1 MKKLRSFP
9 IFIAICCLLI
19 GNAAITTNRTSAAA
33 SAAVD
38 NLSPATN
45 RELAL
50 ARYATA
56 KYHDFDRADHDGYEF
71 LACVPGEGLEYVNW
85 SLVLDCNFDIEQ
97 PEALH
102 YIETANGLKLVGVE
116 YVVPVACTSTAP
128 EGFTGD
134 ADEWE
139 FEAEGLP
146 IWALRAA
153 IWLPNP
159 EGMFAEHN
167 PRITTQCP

>member
-1 MKKLRSFP
+1 MRYDVVVAGLG
-9 IFIAICCLLI
+9 AM
-19 GNAAITTNRTSAAA
+19 GSATAYQ
-33 SAAVD
+33 
-38 NLSPATN
+38 
-45 RELAL
+45 L
-50 ARYATA
+50 ARAGVRVLGVDR
-56 KYHDFDRADHDGYEF
+56 YHPPHALGSTHGDTRITRVA
-71 LACVPGEGLEYVNW
+71 VGEGLEYVNW
-85 SLVLDCNFDIEQ
+85 SLVDCNFDIEH

-102 YIETANGLKLVGVE
+102 YINQGNGFKLVGVE
-116 YVVPVACTSTAP
+116 YVMPVACTATAP

-139 FEAEGLP
+139 AEAEGLP

-167 PRITTQCP
+167 PRIPTQCP

>member
-1 MKKLRSFP
+1 MKRFLLFS
-9 IFIAICCLLI
+9 IFSGFCCLLV
-19 GNAAITTNRTSAAA
+19 AIAPATSPTSA
-33 SAAVD
+33 AAVD
-38 NLSPATN
+38 NLSSATN
-45 RELAL
+45 HELAL
-50 ARYATA
+50 ARSGTA
-56 KYHDFDRADHDGYEF
+56 RFHDFARADAEGYEF
-71 LACVPGEGLEYVNW
+71 LHCVPGEGLEYVNW
-85 SLVLDCNFDIEQ
+85 SLVDCNFDIEN

-102 YIETANGLKLVGVE
+102 YIETGGGLKLVGVE
-116 YVVPVACTSTAP
+116 YVIPTACTASAP

-153 IWLPNP
+153 LWLPNP

>member
-1 MKKLRSFP
+1 MKSFLPFP
-9 IFIAICCLLI
+9 IFIVICGLLI
-19 GNAAITTNRTSAAA
+19 GSAPMTTSSTSVAA

-38 NLSPATN
+38 DLSSATN

-50 ARYATA
+50 ARNATA
-56 KYHDFDRADHDGYEF
+56 KYHDIERAEADGYEF
-71 LACVPGEGLEYVNW
+71 LDCVPGEGLEYVNW
-85 SLVLDCNFDIEQ
+85 SLVDCTFDIEH

-102 YIETANGLKLVGVE
+102 YIAEGNGLRLVGVE
-116 YVVPVACTSTAP
+116 YVVPIACTTTAP

-139 FEAEGLP
+139 FMAEGLP

-153 IWLPNP
+153 LWLPNP
-159 EGMFAEHN
+159 EGMFAENN
-167 PRITTQCP
+167 PTVPPCP

>member
-1 MKKLRSFP
+1 MKTFLP

-19 GNAAITTNRTSAAA
+19 GSTAMTTRTTAAA

-38 NLSPATN
+38 NLSPETN
-45 RELAL
+45 HELAR
-50 ARYATA
+50 ARKGTA
-56 KYHDFDRADHDGYEF
+56 KYHDFDKADDEGYEF
-71 LACVPGEGLEYVNW
+71 LACVPGEGFEYVNW
-85 SLVLDCNFDIEQ
+85 SLVDCTFDIEH

-102 YIETANGLKLVGVE
+102 YIPEGNGLKLVGVE
-116 YVVPVACTSTAP
+116 YVVPVVCSATAP

-134 ADEWE
+134 DDEWE
-139 FEAEGLP
+139 FMAEGLP
-146 IWALRAA
+146 IWATRAA

-167 PRITTQCP
+167 PRIPEVCE

>member
-1 MKKLRSFP
+1 MKTFP
-9 IFIAICCLLI
+9 RFAIFLAICGLLI
-19 GNAAITTNRTSAAA
+19 FSAAMTTSSSSVAA

-38 NLSPATN
+38 NLSPTTN
-45 RELAL
+45 HELAL
-50 ARYATA
+50 ARHATA
-56 KYHDFDRADHDGYEF
+56 KYHDFDRADDEGYEF
-71 LACVPGEGLEYVNW
+71 LHCVPGEGFEYVNW
-85 SLVLDCNFDIEQ
+85 SLVDCTFDIEH

-102 YIETANGLKLVGVE
+102 YIEEGNGLRLVGVE
-116 YVVPVACTSTAP
+116 YVVPTACTGTPP

-139 FEAEGLP
+139 FMAEGLP

-153 IWLPNP
+153 LWLPNR

-167 PRITTQCP
+167 PSVTTQCP

>member
-1 MKKLRSFP
+1 MKKFLPFP
-9 IFIAICCLLI
+9 FFIAICCLLI
-19 GNAAITTNRTSAAA
+19 GSVAMTSSTTSAAA

-38 NLSPATN
+38 NFSPATN
-45 RELAL
+45 HELAL
-50 ARYATA
+50 AREGTA
-56 KYHDFDRADHDGYEF
+56 KYHNFDRADDEGYEF

-85 SLVLDCNFDIEQ
+85 SLVDCTFDIEN

-102 YIETANGLKLVGVE
+102 YIPEGDKLRLVGVE
-116 YVVPVACTSTAP
+116 YVIPVACTATPP

-134 ADEWE
+134 DDEWE
-139 FEAEGLP
+139 FMAEGLP
-146 IWALRAA
+146 IWATRAA

-167 PRITTQCP
+167 PRIPSVCP

>member
-1 MKKLRSFP
+1 MKSLQPFP

-19 GNAAITTNRTSAAA
+19 GSAAMTTGTTSAAA
-33 SAAVD
+33 SPAVD
-38 NLSPATN
+38 DLSPATN
-45 RELAL
+45 HELAQ
-50 ARYATA
+50 ARSATA
-56 KYHDFDRADHDGYEF
+56 KYHEFARADADGYEF
-71 LACVPGEGLEYVNW
+71 LQCVPGEGFEYVNW
-85 SLVLDCNFDIEQ
+85 SLVDCNFDVEH

-102 YIETANGLKLVGVE
+102 YIASGNGLKLVGVE
-116 YVVPVACTSTAP
+116 YVVPVACMATP
-128 EGFTGD
+128 PPGFTGD

-167 PRITTQCP
+167 PRIPDQCP

>member
-1 MKKLRSFP
+1 MKSFPPFP
-9 IFIAICCLLI
+9 IFIGICCLLI
-19 GNAAITTNRTSAAA
+19 GAAMTTSTTSAAA
-33 SAAVD
+33 NAAAD

-45 RELAL
+45 QELAL
-50 ARYATA
+50 ARNATA
-56 KYHDFDRADHDGYEF
+56 KYHDFARADAEGYEF
-71 LACVPGEGLEYVNW
+71 LDCVPGEGLEYVNW
-85 SLVLDCNFDIEQ
+85 SLVDCTFDIAH

-102 YIETANGLKLVGVE
+102 YIPEGNGLRLVGVE
-116 YVVPVACTSTAP
+116 YVVPVACTVTPP

-134 ADEWE
+134 NDEWE

-153 IWLPNP
+153 IWLPNH

-167 PRITTQCP
+167 PSIPDVCQ